1 LAIGP
6 TNVVALRRR
15 CDLRSVFTGRCPP
28 RAGIDARAGYRRVV
42 DHAIGWPWRDTAFD
56 AAAVVAAA
64 AISAFMVLGSRP
76 ILEPLGGAMI
86 AGQVGLALCLLFRRR
101 APLALAWAATAA
113 AAAIA
118 IVELAAPGSI
128 VPTNLSPDD
137 IPWLPAAAPF
147 AAYSA
152 MAYARDRRAAWLPVV
167 ALTVIGTHRWNAPPN
182 SPWLLQSLLFIGGP
196 ALLGTYLTARRRLLR
211 SLTDRT
217 ERAEREQHLLAER
230 ARADE
235 RSRLAVEM
243 HDLVTHRVSLMVL
256 QSGALRITT
265 REEATRAAAEELRTT
280 GCQALEELR
289 DLVGILRD
297 TTPDRHHD
305 APAGR
310 VQAAVPDLAAL
321 VSQSESIGVPVDL
334 VEEGDPSRASPVV
347 GRTAYRIVQE
357 ALTNVRKHAP
367 GARVQVHL
375 RYRADGVR
383 LSIRNSPPTDGQ
395 DPLLAATGTGTGL
408 LGLRQR
414 VELINGTLHAGPDHD
429 GGFRVDATLPAY
441 IPTDGSLEPSL

>member
-1 LAIGP
+1 
-6 TNVVALRRR
+6 
-15 CDLRSVFTGRCPP
+15 
-28 RAGIDARAGYRRVV
+28 V
-42 DHAIGWPWRDTAFD
+42 DHAINGPRWGAAFD

-64 AISAFMVLGSRP
+64 AIGAFMMWGSRH
-76 ILEPLGGAMI
+76 ILEPAGGAMI
-86 AGQVGLALCLLFRRR
+86 AGQAGLALCLLFRRR
-101 APLALAWAATAA
+101 APLVVAWTAAAA

-118 IVELAAPGSI
+118 IVELAAPGTL
-128 VPTNLSPDD
+128 VPANLSPDA

-152 MAYARDRRAAWLPVV
+152 MAYARNRRAAWLPVA
-167 ALTVIGTHRWNAPPN
+167 ALTVIGTHRWDAPPN
-182 SPWLLQSLLFIGGP
+182 SPWLLQSFLFVGGP
-196 ALLGTYLTARRRLLR
+196 ALLGTYAAARRRLLR

-217 ERAEREQHLLAER
+217 ERAEREQHLLAEQ

-235 RSRLAVEM
+235 RSRLAAEM

-256 QSGALRITT
+256 QSGALRITA
-265 REEATRAAAEELRTT
+265 REEETRAAAEELRMT

-289 DLVGILRD
+289 DLVGILRG
-297 TTPDRHHD
+297 T
-305 APAGR
+305 APGRPGGVAAGR
-310 VQAAVPDLAAL
+310 AQAAAPDLAAL
-321 VSQSESIGVPVDL
+321 VTQSESAGVPVDL
-334 VEEGDPSRASPVV
+334 AEEGDPSRASPVV

-383 LSIRNSPPTDGQ
+383 LSIRNSAPGGGR

-429 GGFRVDATLPAY
+429 GGFRVDATLPAC
-441 IPTDGSLEPSL
+441 IPANGSLEPSL

>member
-128 VPTNLSPDD
+128 VPANLSPDD

-196 ALLGTYLTARRRLLR
+196 ALLG
-211 SLTDRT
+211 RT
-217 ERAEREQHLLAER
+217 
-230 ARADE
+230 
-235 RSRLAVEM
+235 
-243 HDLVTHRVSLMVL
+243 
-256 QSGALRITT
+256 
-265 REEATRAAAEELRTT
+265 
-280 GCQALEELR
+280 
-289 DLVGILRD
+289 
-297 TTPDRHHD
+297 
-305 APAGR
+305 
-310 VQAAVPDLAAL
+310 
-321 VSQSESIGVPVDL
+321 
-334 VEEGDPSRASPVV
+334 SP
-347 GRTAYRIVQE
+347 
-357 ALTNVRKHAP
+357 
-367 GARVQVHL
+367 
-375 RYRADGVR
+375 
-383 LSIRNSPPTDGQ
+383 
-395 DPLLAATGTGTGL
+395 
-408 LGLRQR
+408 
-414 VELINGTLHAGPDHD
+414 
-429 GGFRVDATLPAY
+429 RVDASSGRS
-441 IPTDGSLEPSL
+441 PTAPNEQNANNTYSPSGRGPTNGHDSPLRCTTSSPTGSA